1 MKKHPK
7 IEIPQKPKFAGF
19 APGAMKFFR
28 QLRNNNHRDWFLKQ
42 KTRYET
48 TLLAPMQA
56 LVFELGDRLADA
68 GLPLAPNR
76 KFPVMRIYRDVR
88 FSANKTPYKTAISA
102 YLRRSGEG
110 VHAGGVFLQ
119 FSDTERFVAMG
130 FWLPERELLN
140 AWRQRIASKP
150 AEFLKMTAALHKNGY
165 SLDGEG
171 ALRRLPR
178 GFDAYATSPVAEYLK
193 LNSFFVMQEISEA
206 QLRSRKLVED
216 VVKFA
221 VATRALLAYG
231 WKVEH
236 GLPKSTHSH
245 FDCRT
250 GRPAPRLS

>member
-1 MKKHPK
+1 MPKPKKKTATK
-7 IEIPQKPKFAGF
+7 IEAVPKFAGF
-19 APGAMKFFR
+19 APDATKFFR

-56 LVFELGDRLADA
+56 LVFELSDRLADV
-68 GLPLAPNR
+68 GLPLAANR

-102 YLRRSGEG
+102 YLRRGGQG

-119 FSDTERFVAMG
+119 FSDKERFVAMG

-140 AWRQRIASKP
+140 AWRARIASKP
-150 AEFLKMTAALHKNGY
+150 NEFLKMTAALHNHGH

-178 GFDAYATSPVAEYLK
+178 GFDAHAHSPIAEYLK

-206 QLRSRKLVED
+206 QLRSAKLVELAL
-216 VVKFA
+216 KFA
-221 VATRALLAYG
+221 VATRPLLEYG
-231 WKVEH
+231 WKVEA
-236 GLPKSTHSH
+236 GVPPSQTSH
-245 FDCRT
+245 FE
-250 GRPAPRLS
+250 

>member
-1 MKKHPK
+1 MNKHAKIAIPK
-7 IEIPQKPKFAGF
+7 APKFTGF
-19 APGAMKFFR
+19 APDAMKFFR

-56 LVFELGDRLADA
+56 LLFELGDRLADA

-102 YLRRSGEG
+102 YLRRGGEG

-119 FSDTERFVAMG
+119 FSDKEKFVAMG
-130 FWLPERELLN
+130 FWLPERELLH

-150 AEFLKMTAALHKNGY
+150 TEFLKMTAVLHKSGH

-178 GFDAYATSPVAEYLK
+178 GFDTHAESPVAEYLK
-193 LNSFFVMQEISEA
+193 LNSFFVIQEMSDA
-206 QLRSRKLVED
+206 QLRSAKLVGD
-216 VVKFA
+216 VLKFA
-221 VATRALLAYG
+221 VATRALLEYG
-231 WKVEH
+231 WEVEAD
-236 GLPKSTHSH
+236 LPKSTRSH
-245 FDCRT
+245 FD
-250 GRPAPRLS
+250 